1 MRLIDADALDVM
13 NVTVPEGLDPD
24 SFIVGMGFVL
34 RRIYLAPTI
43 EAGPVVRCADC
54 RHHGVSNE
62 TLMDG
67 KYKRCAVN
75 GAWHTGSWYCASGER
90 KEDAVD

>member
-1 MRLIDADALDVM
+1 MRLIDADALKQNED
-13 NVTVPEGLDPD
+13 
-24 SFIVGMGFVL
+24 
-34 RRIYLAPTI
+34 IYLNLAARNAVDDAPTVD
-43 EAGPVVRCADC
+43 AVKVVRCADC
-54 RHHGVSNE
+54 RHHGESNE

-90 KEDAVD
+90 KEECARKE